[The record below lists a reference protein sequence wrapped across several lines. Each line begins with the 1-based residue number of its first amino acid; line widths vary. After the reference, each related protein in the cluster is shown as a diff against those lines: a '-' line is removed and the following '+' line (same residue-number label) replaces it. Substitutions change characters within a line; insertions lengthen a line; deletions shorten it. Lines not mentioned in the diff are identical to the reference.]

1 MTDLEYRWSLG
12 NTGFKTVVVKPKPEE
27 CLEKGMSYTG
37 EERKRLAAFK

>member
-1 MTDLEYRWSLG
+1 MTDIEYRWSLG
-12 NTGFKTVVVKPKPEE
+12 NAPKTVVVKPKPEE